1 MREQAR
7 TCTPVRKV
15 QPQGSP
21 PSADAV
27 RWPAGSTVA
36 ASLASSFVGPAK
48 ALSACTHFHS
58 VWNGERVE
66 RLEARWMPATR
77 P

>member
-7 TCTPVRKV
+7 TCTPVRKA

-21 PSADAV
+21 PCADAV

-36 ASLASSFVGPAK
+36 ASLASSFVSSGPAK
-48 ALSACTHFHS
+48 ALSACTSLHRA
-58 VWNGERVE
+58 WTQQGGRDQ
-66 RLEARWMPATR
+66 
-77 P
+77 